1 MFFSVI
7 VSDGVTRGKKHTQKT
22 DRGLLAEH
30 ITHVV
35 PAEFQS
41 DISLSFLLFLSL
53 THTHARAHARVDGGQ
68 RHRII
73 LMTSLGIAQRWLI
86 PTLTRRQKQS
96 PPL

>member
-7 VSDGVTRGKKHTQKT
+7 CVSDGVTRGKKHTQKT

-41 DISLSFLLFLSL
+41 DISLPLFFFFCLFL
-53 THTHARAHARVDGGQ
+53 THTRAQTEVSVTG
-68 RHRII
+68 
-73 LMTSLGIAQRWLI
+73 LF
-86 PTLTRRQKQS
+86 
-96 PPL
+96 

>member
-53 THTHARAHARVDGGQ
+53 THTRVDGGQ

>member
-7 VSDGVTRGKKHTQKT
+7 GVSDGVTRGKKHTQKT

-41 DISLSFLLFLSL
+41 DISLPLFFFFCLFL
-53 THTHARAHARVDGGQ
+53 THTHARADGGQ

-73 LMTSLGIAQRWLI
+73 LMTSLGMAQRWLI

-96 PPL
+96 PTL